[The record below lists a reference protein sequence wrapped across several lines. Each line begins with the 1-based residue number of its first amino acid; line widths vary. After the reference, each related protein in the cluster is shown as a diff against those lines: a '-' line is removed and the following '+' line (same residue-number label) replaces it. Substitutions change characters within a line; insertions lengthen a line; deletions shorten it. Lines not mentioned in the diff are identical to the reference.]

1 MARPETLLAAA
12 WVLTPFLGGV
22 FLLGTAFLTR
32 AEDGPGRIPSL
43 SAVASGL
50 AFGTALLAF
59 LKL

>member
-22 FLLGTAFLTR
+22 FLLGIALLTR
-32 AEDGPGRIPSL
+32 AEEGPGRFP
-43 SAVASGL
+43 AFTAAASGV

-59 LKL
+59 LQL

>member
-22 FLLGTAFLTR
+22 FLLGTA
-32 AEDGPGRIPSL
+32 
-43 SAVASGL
+43 
-50 AFGTALLAF
+50 LLAF